1 MVCLVDQEDA
11 GQGGFPADECAP
23 SCADACDRFSTMADE
38 GFDPNR
44 SQVQDDKLA
53 EFLTAPVSED
63 LTTVPGI
70 GPGAAGKLASGEG
83 DDKIET
89 THQLIGKFLAFRS
102 PGVTCAEQCDA
113 MWYYLQAQGIAAHRA
128 GIVLC
133 IAEKVN
139 IMIPGT
145 YDPSQFA

>member
-1 MVCLVDQEDA
+1 
-11 GQGGFPADECAP
+11 
-23 SCADACDRFSTMADE
+23 MADE

-53 EFLTAPVSED
+53 EFLSAPVSED

-70 GPGAAGKLASGEG
+70 GAAAAGRLASGEG

-113 MWYYLQAQGIAAHRA
+113 MWYYLQSQGISSHRA